1 MERDNFEISQELEQM
16 REQFKVLTEKVEK
29 QKIVNERLLESSVK
43 SKVEKYT
50 GGKKGWIS
58 IIIIAYIVYIDIEY
72 CIKYNLPLWC
82 TIFVGVGFSAM
93 VLISIFSKLKW
104 QKDLDFK
111 GDVSEFAVKV
121 RSVKKLDIIT
131 SIVSRL
137 IGYSV
142 LAVFFYQ
149 FITVQS
155 NHVREDSVL
164 FISLF
169 LLIMLVLVAIRDI
182 HRFRLL
188 DDILKDIEEE

>member
-16 REQFKVLTEKVEK
+16 REQFKVLTDKVEK

-43 SKVEKYT
+43 SKVDKYT

-58 IIIIAYIVYIDIEY
+58 IIIIAYIVYIDIKY

-149 FITVQS
+149 FITIQS
-155 NHVREDSVL
+155 NNVREDSVL
-164 FISLF
+164 VISAF
-169 LLIMLVLVAIRDI
+169 LLIMLILVAIKDI
-182 HRFRLL
+182 HRFRIL
-188 DDILKDIEEE
+188 DDILKDIEE

>member
-16 REQFKVLTEKVEK
+16 REQFKVLTDKVEK

-43 SKVEKYT
+43 SKVDKYT

-137 IGYSV
+137 IGYVV
-142 LAVFFYQ
+142 LIIFFYQ
-149 FITVQS
+149 FITIQS
-155 NHVREDSVL
+155 NNVREDSVL
-164 FISLF
+164 VISAF
-169 LLIMLVLVAIRDI
+169 LLIMLILVAIKDI
-182 HRFRLL
+182 HRFRIL
-188 DDILKDIEEE
+188 DDILKDIEE

>member
-16 REQFKVLTEKVEK
+16 REQFKVLTDKVEK

-43 SKVEKYT
+43 SKVDQYT

-58 IIIIAYIVYIDIEY
+58 IIIIAYVVYIDIEY

-82 TIFVGVGFSAM
+82 TIVVGVGFSAM
-93 VLISIFSKLKW
+93 VLISIFNKLKW

-137 IGYSV
+137 IGYVV
-142 LAVFFYQ
+142 LIIFFYQ
-149 FITVQS
+149 FITIQS
-155 NHVREDSVL
+155 NNVREDSVL
-164 FISLF
+164 VISAF
-169 LLIMLVLVAIRDI
+169 LLIMLILVAIKDI
-182 HRFRLL
+182 HRFRIL
-188 DDILKDIEEE
+188 DDILKDIEE

>member
-16 REQFKVLTEKVEK
+16 REQFKVLTDKVEK

-43 SKVEKYT
+43 SKVDKYT
-50 GGKKGWIS
+50 GGRKGWIS
-58 IIIIAYIVYIDIEY
+58 IIIIAYIVYIDVEY

-121 RSVKKLDIIT
+121 RSVKKIDIIT

-149 FITVQS
+149 FITIQS
-155 NHVREDSVL
+155 NNVREDSVL
-164 FISLF
+164 VISLF
-169 LLIMLVLVAIRDI
+169 LLIMLVLVAIWDI
-182 HRFRLL
+182 YRFCIL
-188 DDILKDIEEE
+188 DDILKDIEE

>member
-1 MERDNFEISQELEQM
+1 MEIDNFEISQELEQM
-16 REQFKVLTEKVEK
+16 REQFKVLTDKVEK

-93 VLISIFSKLKW
+93 VLISIFNKVKW

-155 NHVREDSVL
+155 NNVREDSVL

-188 DDILKDIEEE
+188 DDILKDIEE

>member
-16 REQFKVLTEKVEK
+16 REQFKVLTDKVEK

-43 SKVEKYT
+43 SKVDKYT

-142 LAVFFYQ
+142 LATFFYQ
-149 FITVQS
+149 FITIQS
-155 NHVREDSVL
+155 NNVREDSVL
-164 FISLF
+164 VISAF
-169 LLIMLVLVAIRDI
+169 LLIMLILVAIKDI
-182 HRFRLL
+182 HRFRIL
-188 DDILKDIEEE
+188 DDILKDIEE

>member
-16 REQFKVLTEKVEK
+16 REQFKVLTDKVEK

-43 SKVEKYT
+43 SKVDKYT

-82 TIFVGVGFSAM
+82 TIVVGVGFSAM
-93 VLISIFSKLKW
+93 VLISIFTKLKW

-111 GDVSEFAVKV
+111 GNVNEFSVKV

-131 SIVSRL
+131 SIVSRV
-137 IGYSV
+137 IGYIV
-142 LAVFFYQ
+142 LIIFFYQ
-149 FITVQS
+149 FITIQS
-155 NHVREDSVL
+155 NNVREDSFL
-164 FISLF
+164 IISVF
-169 LLIMLVLVAIRDI
+169 LLIMIILVAIRDI
-182 HRFRLL
+182 YRFRIL
-188 DDILKDIEEE
+188 DDILKDIEE

>member
-16 REQFKVLTEKVEK
+16 REQFKVLTDKVEK

-43 SKVEKYT
+43 SKVDKYT

-58 IIIIAYIVYIDIEY
+58 IIIIAYIVYIDVKY
-72 CIKYNLPLWC
+72 CIEYNLPLWC
-82 TIFVGVGFSAM
+82 TIFVGVGFSTM
-93 VLISIFSKLKW
+93 VLISIFNKLKW

-142 LAVFFYQ
+142 LAIFFYQ
-149 FITVQS
+149 FITIQGNNVK
-155 NHVREDSVL
+155 EDSVL
-164 FISLF
+164 VISVF
-169 LLIMLVLVAIRDI
+169 LLIMLILAAIKDI
-182 HRFRLL
+182 HRFRIL
-188 DDILKDIEEE
+188 DDILKDIEE

>member
-16 REQFKVLTEKVEK
+16 REQFKVLTDKVEK

-43 SKVEKYT
+43 SKVDKYT

-149 FITVQS
+149 FITIQS
-155 NHVREDSVL
+155 NNVREDSVL
-164 FISLF
+164 VISAF
-169 LLIMLVLVAIRDI
+169 LLIMLILVAIKDI
-182 HRFRLL
+182 HRFRIL
-188 DDILKDIEEE
+188 DDILKDIEE

>member
-16 REQFKVLTEKVEK
+16 REQFKVLTDKVEK

-72 CIKYNLPLWC
+72 CLKYNLPLWC

-93 VLISIFSKLKW
+93 VLISIFNKLKW

-155 NHVREDSVL
+155 NNVREDSVL
-164 FISLF
+164 VISAF
-169 LLIMLVLVAIRDI
+169 LLIMLILVTIKDI
-182 HRFRLL
+182 HRFRIL
-188 DDILKDIEEE
+188 DDILKDIEE

>member
-16 REQFKVLTEKVEK
+16 REQFKVLTDKVEK

-93 VLISIFSKLKW
+93 VLISIFNKVKW

-155 NHVREDSVL
+155 NNVREDSVL

-188 DDILKDIEEE
+188 DDILKDIEE

>member
-1 MERDNFEISQELEQM
+1 MERDNFEVSQELEQM

-164 FISLF
+164 VISAF
-169 LLIMLVLVAIRDI
+169 LLIMLVLVAIWDI

-188 DDILKDIEEE
+188 DDILKDIEE

>member
-16 REQFKVLTEKVEK
+16 RKQFKVLTEKVEK

-43 SKVEKYT
+43 SKVDKYT

-82 TIFVGVGFSAM
+82 TIVVGVGFSTM
-93 VLISIFSKLKW
+93 VLMSILNKLKW
-104 QKDLDFK
+104 QKELDFK
-111 GDVSEFAVKV
+111 GDVNKFAIKV
-121 RSVKKLDIIT
+121 RSVRKLDIIT

-142 LAVFFYQ
+142 LATFLYQ
-149 FITVQS
+149 FITIQN
-155 NHVREDSVL
+155 NHLREDSVL
-164 FISLF
+164 SISVF
-169 LLIMLVLVAIRDI
+169 VLIMLVLGAIKDI
-182 HRFRLL
+182 RRFRIL
-188 DDILKDIEEE
+188 DDILKDIEE

>member
-16 REQFKVLTEKVEK
+16 REQFKVLTDKVEK
-29 QKIVNERLLESSVK
+29 QKIVNERLLESSVR
-43 SKVEKYT
+43 SKVDKYT

-58 IIIIAYIVYIDIEY
+58 IIIIAYIVYIDVEY
-72 CIKYNLPLWC
+72 CIEYNLPLWC

-93 VLISIFSKLKW
+93 VLMSVFNKLKW

-149 FITVQS
+149 FITIQS

-164 FISLF
+164 VISAF
-169 LLIMLVLVAIRDI
+169 LLIMLILVAIKDI
-182 HRFRLL
+182 HRFRIL
-188 DDILKDIEEE
+188 DDILKDIEE

>member
-43 SKVEKYT
+43 SKVDKYT

-82 TIFVGVGFSAM
+82 TIVVGAGFSVM
-93 VLISIFSKLKW
+93 VLISIFNKLKS

-111 GDVSEFAVKV
+111 GDVNEFAVKV

-137 IGYSV
+137 IGYVV
-142 LAVFFYQ
+142 LIIFFYQ
-149 FITVQS
+149 FITIQS
-155 NHVREDSVL
+155 NNVREDSVL
-164 FISLF
+164 VISAF
-169 LLIMLVLVAIRDI
+169 LLIMLILVAIKDV
-182 HRFRLL
+182 HRFRIL
-188 DDILKDIEEE
+188 DDILKDIEE

>member
-16 REQFKVLTEKVEK
+16 REQFKVLTDKVEK

-93 VLISIFSKLKW
+93 VLISIFNKLKW

-188 DDILKDIEEE
+188 DDILKDIEE

>member
-16 REQFKVLTEKVEK
+16 REQFKVLTDKVEK

-43 SKVEKYT
+43 SKVDKYT

-82 TIFVGVGFSAM
+82 TIVVGVGFSAM
-93 VLISIFSKLKW
+93 VLMSIFNKLKW

-137 IGYSV
+137 IGYVV
-142 LAVFFYQ
+142 LIIFFYQ
-149 FITVQS
+149 FITIQS
-155 NHVREDSVL
+155 NNVREDSVL
-164 FISLF
+164 VISAF
-169 LLIMLVLVAIRDI
+169 LLIMLILGVIKTV
-182 HRFRLL
+182 HRFRIL
-188 DDILKDIEEE
+188 DDILKDIEE

>member
-16 REQFKVLTEKVEK
+16 REQFKVLTDKVEK
-29 QKIVNERLLESSVK
+29 QKIVNERLLESSVR
-43 SKVEKYT
+43 SKVDKYT

-111 GDVSEFAVKV
+111 GDVSKFAVKV

-188 DDILKDIEEE
+188 DDILKDIEE

>member
-16 REQFKVLTEKVEK
+16 REQFKVLTDKVEK
-29 QKIVNERLLESSVK
+29 QKIVNERLLESSVR
-43 SKVEKYT
+43 SKVDKYT

-58 IIIIAYIVYIDIEY
+58 IIIIAYIVYIDVEY
-72 CIKYNLPLWC
+72 CIEYNLPLWC

-93 VLISIFSKLKW
+93 VLMSIFNKLKW

-121 RSVKKLDIIT
+121 RYVKKLDIIT

-149 FITVQS
+149 FITIQS

-164 FISLF
+164 VISAF
-169 LLIMLVLVAIRDI
+169 LLIMLILVAIKDI
-182 HRFRLL
+182 HRFRIL
-188 DDILKDIEEE
+188 DDILKDIEE

>member
-16 REQFKVLTEKVEK
+16 REQFKVLTDKVEK

-43 SKVEKYT
+43 SKVDKYT

-58 IIIIAYIVYIDIEY
+58 IIIIAYIVYIDIKY

-121 RSVKKLDIIT
+121 REAKKFHIIT
-131 SIVSRL
+131 TVVSTF
-137 IGYSV
+137 IGYAV
-142 LAVFFYQ
+142 LATFFYQ
-149 FITVQS
+149 FITIQS
-155 NHVREDSVL
+155 SHIREDSILV
-164 FISLF
+164 ISAF
-169 LLIMLVLVAIRDI
+169 LLIMFILGVIKTV
-182 HRFRLL
+182 HRFRIL
-188 DDILKDIEEE
+188 DDILKDIEE

>member
-16 REQFKVLTEKVEK
+16 REQFKVLTDKVEK

-43 SKVEKYT
+43 SKVDKYT

-58 IIIIAYIVYIDIEY
+58 IIIITYIVYIDIEY
-72 CIKYNLPLWC
+72 CIKYSLPLWC
-82 TIFVGVGFSAM
+82 TIFVGIGFSAM
-93 VLISIFSKLKW
+93 VLISIFNKLKW

-155 NHVREDSVL
+155 NNVREDSVL
-164 FISLF
+164 VISAF
-169 LLIMLVLVAIRDI
+169 LLIMLILVAIKDI

-188 DDILKDIEEE
+188 DDILKDIEE

>member
-16 REQFKVLTEKVEK
+16 REQFKVLTDKVEK

-82 TIFVGVGFSAM
+82 TIVVGIGLSTM

-142 LAVFFYQ
+142 LALFFYQ
-149 FITVQS
+149 FITIQS

-164 FISLF
+164 VISAF
-169 LLIMLVLVAIRDI
+169 LLIMLILVAIKDI
-182 HRFRLL
+182 HRFRIL
-188 DDILKDIEEE
+188 DDILKDIEE

>member
-16 REQFKVLTEKVEK
+16 REQFKVLTDKVEK

-43 SKVEKYT
+43 SKVDKYT

-82 TIFVGVGFSAM
+82 TIVVGVGFSIM
-93 VLISIFSKLKW
+93 VLMSIFNKLKW

-142 LAVFFYQ
+142 LATFLYQ
-149 FITVQS
+149 FITIQS
-155 NHVREDSVL
+155 NNGREDSFL
-164 FISLF
+164 IISVF
-169 LLIMLVLVAIRDI
+169 LLIMIILVAIRDI
-182 HRFRLL
+182 YRFRIL
-188 DDILKDIEEE
+188 DDILKDIEE

>member
-16 REQFKVLTEKVEK
+16 REQFKVLTDKVEK
-29 QKIVNERLLESSVK
+29 QKIVNDRLLESSVK
-43 SKVEKYT
+43 SKVDKYT
-50 GGKKGWIS
+50 GGKRGWIS

-82 TIFVGVGFSAM
+82 TIVVGIGLSTM

-142 LAVFFYQ
+142 LATFFYQ
-149 FITVQS
+149 FITIQS
-155 NHVREDSVL
+155 NNVREDSVL
-164 FISLF
+164 VISAF
-169 LLIMLVLVAIRDI
+169 LLIMLILVAIKDI
-182 HRFRLL
+182 HRFRIL
-188 DDILKDIEEE
+188 DDILKDIEE

>member
-16 REQFKVLTEKVEK
+16 REQFKVLTDKVEK

-43 SKVEKYT
+43 SKVDKYT

-155 NHVREDSVL
+155 NHVRKDSVL

-169 LLIMLVLVAIRDI
+169 LLIMLILVVIKDI
-182 HRFRLL
+182 HRFRIL
-188 DDILKDIEEE
+188 DDILKDIEE

>member
-16 REQFKVLTEKVEK
+16 REQFKVLTDKVEK

-43 SKVEKYT
+43 SKVDKYT

-58 IIIIAYIVYIDIEY
+58 IIIIAYIVYIDIKY

-188 DDILKDIEEE
+188 DDILKDIEE

>member
-16 REQFKVLTEKVEK
+16 REQFKVLTDKVEK
-29 QKIVNERLLESSVK
+29 QKIVNDRLLESSVK
-43 SKVEKYT
+43 SKVDKYT

-82 TIFVGVGFSAM
+82 TIVVGVGFSAM

-137 IGYSV
+137 IGYVV
-142 LAVFFYQ
+142 LIIFFYQ

-164 FISLF
+164 VISAF
-169 LLIMLVLVAIRDI
+169 LLIMLILVAIRDI
-182 HRFRLL
+182 HRFRIL
-188 DDILKDIEEE
+188 DDILKDIEE

>member
-16 REQFKVLTEKVEK
+16 REQFKVLTDKVEK

-82 TIFVGVGFSAM
+82 TIFVGVGFSTM

-188 DDILKDIEEE
+188 DDILKDIEE

>member
-16 REQFKVLTEKVEK
+16 REQFKVLTDKVEK

-58 IIIIAYIVYIDIEY
+58 IIIIAYIVYIDLEY

-188 DDILKDIEEE
+188 DDILKDIEE

>member
-16 REQFKVLTEKVEK
+16 REQFKVLTDKVEK
-29 QKIVNERLLESSVK
+29 QKIVNERLLESSVR
-43 SKVEKYT
+43 SKVDKYT

-72 CIKYNLPLWC
+72 CIKYGLPLWC

-93 VLISIFSKLKW
+93 VLMCIFNKLKW

-142 LAVFFYQ
+142 LATFFYQ
-149 FITVQS
+149 FITIQS
-155 NHVREDSVL
+155 NNVREDSVL
-164 FISLF
+164 VISAF
-169 LLIMLVLVAIRDI
+169 LLIMLILVAIKDI
-182 HRFRLL
+182 HRFRIL
-188 DDILKDIEEE
+188 DDILKDIEE

>member
-16 REQFKVLTEKVEK
+16 REQFKVLTDKVEK

-43 SKVEKYT
+43 SKVDKYT

-149 FITVQS
+149 FITIQS

-164 FISLF
+164 VISAF
-169 LLIMLVLVAIRDI
+169 LLIMLILVAIKDI
-182 HRFRLL
+182 HRFRIL
-188 DDILKDIEEE
+188 DDILKDIEE

>member
-16 REQFKVLTEKVEK
+16 REQFKVLTDKVEK

-43 SKVEKYT
+43 SKVDKYT

-82 TIFVGVGFSAM
+82 TIVVGVGFSTM
-93 VLISIFSKLKW
+93 VLISILNKLKW

-111 GDVSEFAVKV
+111 GDVNKFAIKV
-121 RSVKKLDIIT
+121 RSVRKLDIIT

-142 LAVFFYQ
+142 LATFLYQ
-149 FITVQS
+149 FITIQN
-155 NHVREDSVL
+155 NHLREDSVL
-164 FISLF
+164 SISVF
-169 LLIMLVLVAIRDI
+169 VLIMLVLGAIKDI
-182 HRFRLL
+182 RRFRIL
-188 DDILKDIEEE
+188 DDILKDIEE